1 MKWKKMKIVAL
12 WSLLLGACVVLFGFA
27 KSEQAN
33 SICWKVEV
41 EVQEL
46 EGVYFI
52 NEETVQT
59 RIMNMGHPIIGTMM
73 SEIAVNDIQQRLERM
88 PSVSEATVYPS
99 VDGVL
104 SVKVSQRKPVAR
116 VIEANGESFYI
127 DDVYEMMPLSDSYTA
142 KVPLVVIQSELT
154 YREKLEEDSKDQ
166 VMIND
171 VMKLVNYIAADKF
184 WSAMI
189 EHVVRTEKGEYILIP
204 RLGNQEI
211 ILGKTHR
218 LDRKMKKL
226 RAFYDEEMGKRN
238 LNQYKTINLK
248 YKDQVIGERYY

>member
-1 MKWKKMKIVAL
+1 MKWKKIKLVAL
-12 WSLLLGACVVLFGFA
+12 WSLLLGGCVALFGFA
-27 KSEQAN
+27 KHQQSN

-59 RIMNMGHPIIGTMM
+59 RIVNMGQPIIGTNM
-73 SEIAVNDIQQRLERM
+73 SDIAINEIQDRLQRM

-104 SVKVSQRKPVAR
+104 SVKVSQRKPLAR
-116 VIEANGESFYI
+116 IIEASGESYYI
-127 DDVYEMMPLSDSYTA
+127 DNAHQMMPLSDSYTA
-142 KVPLVVIQSELT
+142 KVPVVVLKSELT
-154 YREKLEEDSKDQ
+154 YRETLEENGEDQ
-166 VMIND
+166 ALVND
-171 VMKLVNYIAADKF
+171 VMSLVNYISADPF

-189 EHVVRTEKGEYILIP
+189 EHVVRDDKGDYILIP

-211 ILGKTHR
+211 ILGRTIR
-218 LDRKMKKL
+218 MDRKMKKL
-226 RAFYDEEMGKRN
+226 RAFYNEELNKRN
-238 LNQYKTINLK
+238 LNQYKTLNLK
-248 YKDQVIGERYY
+248 YRDQVIGERYY